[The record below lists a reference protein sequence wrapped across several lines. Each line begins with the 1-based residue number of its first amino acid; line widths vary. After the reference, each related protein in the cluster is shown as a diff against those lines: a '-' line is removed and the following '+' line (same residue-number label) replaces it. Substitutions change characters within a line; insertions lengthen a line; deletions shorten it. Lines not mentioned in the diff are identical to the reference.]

1 MNFCGTIILMII
13 SFQLFANI
21 FFEVQALS
29 PIIIILKPN
38 FDPQKL
44 KFLSLKISSSLRDVL
59 IPVLV

>member
-1 MNFCGTIILMII
+1 MNFCGAIILMII